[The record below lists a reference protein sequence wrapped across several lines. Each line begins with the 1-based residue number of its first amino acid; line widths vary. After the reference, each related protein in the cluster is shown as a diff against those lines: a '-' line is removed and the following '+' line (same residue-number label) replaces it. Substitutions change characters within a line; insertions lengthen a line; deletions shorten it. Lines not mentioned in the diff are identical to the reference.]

1 MKSNATQK
9 VYLFTRFER
18 FWHWLQAALIL
29 GLMGTGLEIHGTFAL
44 LGYARAVRLHNFLGL
59 TWVVL
64 FCFILFWAFTTGE
77 WRQYIPTTRKLL
89 AMARYYA
96 LGMFK
101 GEAKPVRTSPGAK
114 HNPLQRLA
122 YLGIVTLLLP
132 VQMVSGLLYYT
143 YNQWTA
149 GGLAAFLDLGIVAL
163 VHTAFFFL
171 LLAFLVSHLYLAT
184 LGHTLFSMVKTMVTG
199 WAEIPA
205 TQEVHDW
212 EWADRHGQG

>member
-1 MKSNATQK
+1 MKNGATQRI
-9 VYLFTRFER
+9 YLFTRFER
-18 FWHWLQAALIL
+18 FWHWLQAALIISL
-29 GLMGTGLEIHGTFAL
+29 ILTGLEIHGTISL
-44 LGYARAVRLHNFLGL
+44 LGYDQAVRLHNFLGL

-77 WRQYIPTTRKLL
+77 WRQYTPTSRKLF

-96 LGMFK
+96 VGMLK
-101 GEAKPVRTSPGAK
+101 GESKPVEKSPGAK

-143 YNQWTA
+143 YNQW
-149 GGLAAFLDLGIVAL
+149 AAFGLDGYLDLGAVAH

-171 LLAFLVSHLYLAT
+171 LLAFLVSHVYLAT
-184 LGHTLFSMVKTMVTG
+184 LGQTLFSMVKTMITG
-199 WAEIPA
+199 WAEMPA
-205 TQEVHDW
+205 GDKVQDW
-212 EWADRHGQG
+212 ERADRKGGL